1 MKPNQSSSST
11 NYSQQIPS
19 ANLGNQLPFNLN
31 DNFIQQVMNMKQ
43 EIDQLKVSQNIQNM
57 KHQIEMNQMKQQHNL
72 EMNQMKQQHNLEMK
86 QMKKSMFNQE
96 NKHDLEMKQ
105 IKKSMFNQE
114 NKHNLEMKNI
124 INKFQRQ
131 ETMLREEIR
140 VQSIT
145 SQAQMENRFKL
156 VNKEISDLKTNYSN
170 LNQEISKIKSSE
182 ELLNSIKPL
191 LKNLSNNLTSFN
203 EKNNS
208 MEIMILKKRVDDIEL
223 KISEFLKDNTTLEDR
238 IGTLCQQISLLI
250 KEINT
255 INSKFNGEIIKLGK
269 QVQDLSQKNKELQ
282 LIIISRKLVKII
294 LKYIISNC
302 LLSFTRENK
311 SNNLKSLVLKA
322 LAPFKQEDVI
332 NTLNELI
339 EKNRN
344 TNEVMHIEE
353 DIYNN
358 LEILKGYGREI
369 ILKDLIE
376 MLNVNNKVKLSL
388 STITKFFKIDGIN
401 VYNDIIYFDPEMTEM
416 LNDLQSK
423 LQNNYINNSYD
434 N

>member
-1 MKPNQSSSST
+1 
-11 NYSQQIPS
+11 
-19 ANLGNQLPFNLN
+19 
-31 DNFIQQVMNMKQ
+31 MNMKQ

-86 QMKKSMFNQE
+86 QMKTSMFNQE
-96 NKHDLEMKQ
+96 NQHNLEMKQ

-255 INSKFNGEIIKLGK
+255 INYKFNGEIIMLGK

-339 EKNRN
+339 EKNRSS
-344 TNEVMHIEE
+344 NEVMNIEGA
-353 DIYNN
+353 IYNN
-358 LEILKGYGREI
+358 LEIL
-369 ILKDLIE
+369 
-376 MLNVNNKVKLSL
+376 
-388 STITKFFKIDGIN
+388 
-401 VYNDIIYFDPEMTEM
+401 
-416 LNDLQSK
+416 
-423 LQNNYINNSYD
+423 
-434 N
+434 

>member
-255 INSKFNGEIIKLGK
+255 INSKFNGEIIMLGK

-339 EKNRN
+339 EKNRS
-344 TNEVMHIEE
+344 TNEVMHIEGA
-353 DIYNN
+353 IFKN

-369 ILKDLIE
+369 FLKDLIE

-401 VYNDIIYFDPEMTEM
+401 VYNDIIYFNPEMTEM

>member
-86 QMKKSMFNQE
+86 QM
-96 NKHDLEMKQ
+96 
-105 IKKSMFNQE
+105 KKSMFNQE

-223 KISEFLKDNTTLEDR
+223 KINEFLKDNTTLEER

-255 INSKFNGEIIKLGK
+255 INSKFNGEIIMLGK
-269 QVQDLSQKNKELQ
+269 QVQDLYQKNKELQ

-322 LAPFKQEDVI
+322 FTPFKQEDVI

-344 TNEVMHIEE
+344 TNKVMHIEE

-358 LEILKGYGREI
+358 LEILKGFGREI
-369 ILKDLIE
+369 FLKDLIE

-401 VYNDIIYFDPEMTEM
+401 VYNDIIYFDSEMTEM

>member
-72 EMNQMKQQHNLEMK
+72 EMNQMKQQHNLEMNQMMK

-156 VNKEISDLKTNYSN
+156 ILF
-170 LNQEISKIKSSE
+170 L
-182 ELLNSIKPL
+182 
-191 LKNLSNNLTSFN
+191 SFN
-203 EKNNS
+203 ITSKFFS
-208 MEIMILKKRVDDIEL
+208 IIIVK
-223 KISEFLKDNTTLEDR
+223 
-238 IGTLCQQISLLI
+238 LI
-250 KEINT
+250 KF
-255 INSKFNGEIIKLGK
+255 S
-269 QVQDLSQKNKELQ
+269 S
-282 LIIISRKLVKII
+282 
-294 LKYIISNC
+294 
-302 LLSFTRENK
+302 
-311 SNNLKSLVLKA
+311 
-322 LAPFKQEDVI
+322 
-332 NTLNELI
+332 
-339 EKNRN
+339 
-344 TNEVMHIEE
+344 
-353 DIYNN
+353 
-358 LEILKGYGREI
+358 
-369 ILKDLIE
+369 
-376 MLNVNNKVKLSL
+376 
-388 STITKFFKIDGIN
+388 
-401 VYNDIIYFDPEMTEM
+401 
-416 LNDLQSK
+416 
-423 LQNNYINNSYD
+423 
-434 N
+434 

>member
-1 MKPNQSSSST
+1 
-11 NYSQQIPS
+11 
-19 ANLGNQLPFNLN
+19 
-31 DNFIQQVMNMKQ
+31 
-43 EIDQLKVSQNIQNM
+43 M
-57 KHQIEMNQMKQQHNL
+57 KHQIEMNQ
-72 EMNQMKQQHNLEMK
+72 
-86 QMKKSMFNQE
+86 
-96 NKHDLEMKQ
+96 
-105 IKKSMFNQE
+105 IKRRMFNQE
-114 NKHNLEMKNI
+114 NKHNLEMKNL
-124 INKFQRQ
+124 INKFQNQ

-140 VQSIT
+140 VQAIT

-170 LNQEISKIKSSE
+170 LNQEISNIKSSE

-191 LKNLSNNLTSFN
+191 LKNLSNNLISFY

-208 MEIMILKKRVDDIEL
+208 IEIMILKKRVDDMKS
-223 KISEFLKDNTTLEDR
+223 KIIEFLKDNTTLKER

-255 INSKFNGEIIKLGK
+255 INYKFNGEIIMLGK

-369 ILKDLIE
+369 FLKDLIE
-376 MLNVNNKVKLSL
+376 MLNVDNKVKISL
-388 STITKFFKIDGIN
+388 NTIANYFKIADIN

-423 LQNNYINNSYD
+423 LQNNYSNNFYFK
-434 N
+434 